1 MGDSKTC
8 VLCGAAPATTREH
21 IPPESFFE
29 RPYPS
34 DLITV
39 PSCEPCN
46 LGTHQ
51 DDDYALSFLVAL
63 DFPGLEGS
71 PTLEGVRNRIRRG
84 LNRPGYGGLQQR
96 LRDSSTIT
104 LVEDPQTD
112 ATIAS
117 SATRPEGAR
126 ILAVLRKQVRGI
138 AYHVT
143 SEIVPRSTYIGAE
156 RTYGTDVVPTADA
169 SMWRAVADEALRGKV
184 GSRGD
189 AFRYAFKTVS
199 KSACAAVVWLE
210 YWQVYGF
217 AAMIF
222 QPGFSPPQRVSLP
235 FWKDQPAT
243 R

>member
-1 MGDSKTC
+1 MGDPHKC
-8 VLCGAAPATTREH
+8 VLCGATPATTREH

-29 RPYPS
+29 RPYPP

-46 LGTHQ
+46 LGTHL

-63 DFPGLEGS
+63 DFPGLLGS
-71 PTLEGVRNRIRRG
+71 PTLEKVRDRIRRG
-84 LNRPGYGGLQQR
+84 LNRSEYGGLQQR
-96 LRDSSTIT
+96 LRDASTIT
-104 LVEDPQTD
+104 SVEDPQTG
-112 ATIAS
+112 ATIAA

-143 SEIVPRSTYIGAE
+143 NEIVPRSTYIGAE
-156 RTYGTDVVPTADA
+156 RTYGNDVVPTADA
-169 SMWRAVADEALRGKV
+169 SMWRAVADEALRGTV
-184 GSRGD
+184 GSRGEV
-189 AFRYAFKTVS
+189 FRYAFNPVG

-210 YWQVYGF
+210 YWEVYGF

-235 FWKDQPAT
+235 FWKDQPAA